1 MKLAP
6 LFFAVVMMFLAS
18 LGLWALQF
26 GGGFDGQ
33 QSSITGEG
41 KEPSEFYFSR
51 LQYNAYGYRGLSS
64 GE

>member
-26 GGGFDGQ
+26 GGAFEQRVNICGQ
-33 QSSITGEG
+33 TRFQPG
-41 KEPSEFYFSR
+41 
-51 LQYNAYGYRGLSS
+51 
-64 GE
+64 